1 MHPEL
6 SSPSHPGKGSES
18 LRPDVVD
25 DLEDDELLLAVVLDE
40 TTD

>member
-6 SSPSHPGKGSES
+6 RSPSHPGKGFEL
-18 LRPDVVD
+18 LRPDVV
-25 DLEDDELLLAVVLDE
+25 EEEEELLVAVVLDE